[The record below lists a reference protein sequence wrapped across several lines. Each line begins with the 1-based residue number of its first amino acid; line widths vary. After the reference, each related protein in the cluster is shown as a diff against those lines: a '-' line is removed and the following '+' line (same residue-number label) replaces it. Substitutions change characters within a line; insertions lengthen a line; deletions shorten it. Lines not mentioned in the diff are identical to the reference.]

1 MAKRIYR
8 NDMAQDQK
16 DKIAA
21 ANRGKHLTTAT
32 KAKISRAMAE
42 YWASLPYKPDEE
54 DGTGRPTALYT
65 PADKQIQAATGQ
77 EPTKLPHP
85 PRRPAGTTKQ
95 PTKPGHGGNTGRPGK
110 PGNTGNTGITYY

>member
-42 YWASLPYKPDEE
+42 YWASLPYKPDED

-65 PADKQIQAATGQ
+65 PAEKQIQAATGQ

-85 PRRPAGTTKQ
+85 PRTAGNGKQ
-95 PTKPGHGGNTGRPGK
+95 PTKPGRSGNTGR